1 MSNKLICHAVFTEF
15 AHTSLMEFL
24 RLSNAVDGAHQ
35 DGQNQLS
42 TCGKW
47 ACRVK
52 NVHESTL

>member
-1 MSNKLICHAVFTEF
+1 MSYKLISHAAYAEF

-24 RLSNAVDGAHQ
+24 RLSNAVDGVVARWTKSAV
-35 DGQNQLS
+35 DL
-42 TCGKW
+42 GKW